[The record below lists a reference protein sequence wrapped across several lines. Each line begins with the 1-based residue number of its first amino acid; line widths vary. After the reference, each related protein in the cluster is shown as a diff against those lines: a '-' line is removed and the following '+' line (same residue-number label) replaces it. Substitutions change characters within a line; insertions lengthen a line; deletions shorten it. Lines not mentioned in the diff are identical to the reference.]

1 LVDTGLTVESVDPR
15 DKRAMELLHKRVKD
29 RAVSLRWNLNGL
41 MFIYAV
47 LIIVVILAIQ
57 NINGMFV
64 ALVAVIGLISIWL
77 FSTLQVRK
85 LEEQFYQ
92 QEIRDYADLLS
103 NRTLAD
109 DDPRTVIPGD
119 SPQSPLTQRELEIIK
134 LMSWGKRNKEMAYA
148 LGISEGTVKNHIS
161 HIFNKLEIYDRVAVV
176 LLAIRSGWI
185 EYDASKKPVA
195 EDSIS

>member
-1 LVDTGLTVESVDPR
+1 MVDTGLTVESVDPR

-119 SPQSPLTQRELEIIK
+119 SPRSPLTQRELEIIK

-185 EYDASKKPVA
+185 EYDASKPVA
-195 EDSIS
+195 EDSMS